1 MTYETILFETQ
12 DDVAIVTLNRPERL
26 NAWTNQMNRD
36 IVDAVR
42 RANDDPAIG
51 AIVVTGAGRGFCAG
65 ADIKDTFAAR
75 IDGDASG
82 PPTTNW
88 VTFMRGSKPIIAA
101 VNGAAV
107 GVGVTLM
114 LPFDVL
120 VASEQARFGLAFV
133 KMGVVPELASSHFL
147 VQRVGFSHASEMC
160 LTGKLYSAAE
170 AHERGLVNHVVPHE
184 ELMPKAM
191 ELAREIAAN
200 PSLQLGMVKRLLTE
214 NGSETDLE
222 LVMKREGEL
231 LNEAYASAEHQEAV
245 SAFLEKRAPDFRGVA
260 GES

>member
-82 PPTTNW
+82 PPTTNLSRRAARW
-88 VTFMRGSKPIIAA
+88 VR
-101 VNGAAV
+101 
-107 GVGVTLM
+107 
-114 LPFDVL
+114 
-120 VASEQARFGLAFV
+120 ASEPVTAPPR
-133 KMGVVPELASSHFL
+133 
-147 VQRVGFSHASEMC
+147 
-160 LTGKLYSAAE
+160 TG
-170 AHERGLVNHVVPHE
+170 
-184 ELMPKAM
+184 
-191 ELAREIAAN
+191 
-200 PSLQLGMVKRLLTE
+200 
-214 NGSETDLE
+214 
-222 LVMKREGEL
+222 
-231 LNEAYASAEHQEAV
+231 
-245 SAFLEKRAPDFRGVA
+245 
-260 GES
+260 